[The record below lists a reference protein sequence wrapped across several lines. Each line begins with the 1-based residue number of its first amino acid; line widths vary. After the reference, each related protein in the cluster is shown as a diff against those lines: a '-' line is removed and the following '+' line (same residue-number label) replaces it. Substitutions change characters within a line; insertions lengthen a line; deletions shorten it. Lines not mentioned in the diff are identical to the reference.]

1 MEALEWQPAAG
12 GYTAFIA
19 TLRFIGVQ
27 ALDKLYRQKFSRSY
41 LLLNGQTTWVK
52 K

>member
-12 GYTAFIA
+12 GYAAFIA

-41 LLLNGQTTWVK
+41 LPAQWTTWVK

>member
-12 GYTAFIA
+12 GYAAFIA

-41 LLLNGQTTWVK
+41 LPAQWADHLVK